1 MHSTLSSCVERADKF
16 MLQRVKRDTAFANLQ
31 RYSVTEKVEVS
42 EFTKLEDELKKLG
55 LRVRPRKVER
65 RAEPRGKPGQISFD
79 DRGNAVSEWS
89 NDRLAE
95 ESEQGEQARDRAL
108 TYHGLSI
115 VEDDEPKNAPIRN
128 NTKGLRVGYNPYE
141 SGLLPHREQPKKK
154 RDLRE
159 LSKWLEMKKRVNDK
173 SED

>member
-1 MHSTLSSCVERADKF
+1 
-16 MLQRVKRDTAFANLQ
+16 MLLRVKHDTAQAIAA
-31 RYSVTEKVEVS
+31 RYSDAEEREVS

-65 RAEPRGKPGQISFD
+65 RTEPRGKPGQISFD
-79 DRGNAVSEWS
+79 DRGNAVFEWS
-89 NDRLAE
+89 NDRLTE
-95 ESEQGEQARDRAL
+95 ESDEAREARERAL
-108 TYHGLSI
+108 TYHGLSV
-115 VEDDEPKNAPIRN
+115 VEDEDPKTAPIRN

-141 SGLLPHREQPKKK
+141 SGLLPNRDAPKKK

-173 SED
+173 PGEE

>member
-1 MHSTLSSCVERADKF
+1 
-16 MLQRVKRDTAFANLQ
+16 
-31 RYSVTEKVEVS
+31 VS

-55 LRVRPRKVER
+55 LRVRPRTVER

-79 DRGNAVSEWS
+79 DRGNAVYEWS
-89 NDRLAE
+89 NDKLAE
-95 ESEQGEQARDRAL
+95 DGEQGEEARLRAL
-108 TYHGLSI
+108 TYHGLTV
-115 VEDDEPKNAPIRN
+115 VEDEAPKNAPIQN

-141 SGLLPHREQPKKK
+141 SGLLPNRAATPKKK

-173 SED
+173 QDEE